1 MMTVCT
7 RCQSASS
14 LGHSV
19 WYVEQWPNKHLVMQ
33 EVLMLRWRCVVEG
46 SEAMGSL
53 SAPTTN
59 PARHAGGGLHG
70 LIGALLHGGS

>member
-19 WYVEQWPNKHLVMQ
+19 WYVEHWLNKHPAMQ
-33 EVLMLRWRCVVEG
+33 EVLMLRWRRVVEG

-53 SAPTTN
+53 SAPTTI
-59 PARHAGGGLHG
+59 PARHAGGGLYG
-70 LIGALLHGGS
+70 LVGALLHGSS